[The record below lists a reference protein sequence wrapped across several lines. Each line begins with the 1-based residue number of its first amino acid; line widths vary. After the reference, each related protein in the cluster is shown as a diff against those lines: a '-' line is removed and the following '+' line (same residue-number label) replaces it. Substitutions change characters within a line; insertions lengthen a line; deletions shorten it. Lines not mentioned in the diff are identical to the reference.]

1 MFKADKAALL
11 VIDVQG
17 RLAHMMHRKKDLFK
31 QITIMIEAAK
41 LLKVPTF
48 WLEQYPQGLGETV
61 AEIKALLQAQNYY
74 EKISFSSCGQAQF
87 VADIKASGC
96 NQMIITGIETHV
108 CVYQTV
114 LDLLAADFQVA
125 VNQDA
130 VSSRTKAN
138 KNLGLMRMQQSG
150 AILTST
156 EMILFELMRSAKHPS
171 FKDIS
176 KLLK

>member
-41 LLKVPTF
+41 LLKVPIF

-87 VADIKASGC
+87 VTDIKASGR

-114 LDLLAADFQVA
+114 VDLLAADFQVA

-156 EMILFELMRSAKHPS
+156 EMILFELMRSAKHPC